1 MTFKH
6 ALLVDSQNKNQIK
19 IKKQNKDTKHFENAI
34 YWVLNERSSITASF
48 ADYLKFQQEKK
59 NLAEAFWVNCGK
71 SE

>member
-1 MTFKH
+1 M
-6 ALLVDSQNKNQIK
+6 
-19 IKKQNKDTKHFENAI
+19 HFENAI
-34 YWVLNERSSITASF
+34 YRVLNERSNITASF